1 MRGSPGLS
9 SPRAEQKV
17 SGGLESVTRIDS
29 VPQILEGGIPMRP
42 EVKLQN
48 AASWAMLSGAEGA
61 GAESGD
67 KAEGAAGP
75 GRLANTTLWSEFQ
88 GIAAREQEQKERS
101 LELKALEEKEKKER
115 EAAVKLLQAERVER
129 EKVAQTE
136 AREARRRAEVE
147 EENRLREEYIAEQK
161 RLLDEMEAEAE
172 AQGVRDLAS
181 TRVGGSDPYGQQRA
195 RVLLSLGLKIKG
207 VAMPPDGGQKS
218 TQMAGQEDGEI

>member
-1 MRGSPGLS
+1 MG
-9 SPRAEQKV
+9 
-17 SGGLESVTRIDS
+17 
-29 VPQILEGGIPMRP
+29 
-42 EVKLQN
+42 
-48 AASWAMLSGAEGA
+48 
-61 GAESGD
+61 
-67 KAEGAAGP
+67 
-75 GRLANTTLWSEFQ
+75 FQ

-147 EENRLREEYIAEQK
+147 EESRLREEYIAEQK

-195 RVLLSLGLKIKG
+195 RVLLSLGLKIKAWRCLQTG
-207 VAMPPDGGQKS
+207 DRSRRGWLV
-218 TQMAGQEDGEI
+218 